1 MRPVFGHDPNER
13 PKPALAFFDL
23 AHSVVRFA
31 LVNCLGFNESF
42 FEFVGIGVE
51 GVYNSLKPPIV
62 TAVLQPSF
70 RKLPSMLRCPKR
82 SEELGTAQ
90 PGRADA
96 AYATGLG
103 FPASTAPSPGRLAA
117 LNAHS
122 CASLERKLK

>member
-62 TAVLQPSF
+62 AAVLQPPLE
-70 RKLPSMLRCPKR
+70 LPK
-82 SEELGTAQ
+82 
-90 PGRADA
+90 
-96 AYATGLG
+96 
-103 FPASTAPSPGRLAA
+103 AA
-117 LNAHS
+117 LEAAVSKEIRGTRNGATRT
-122 CASLERKLK
+122 C